1 VQIWKWEEA
10 LCDRSALFLISSLP
24 LLFSLRAKKRSGI
37 MAKKPK
43 YEELEKKIKELEK
56 EAIERRRAEEALQ
69 DSEER
74 YRSIVENSHA
84 GIHIVDD
91 AYRLIYVNNEFCRIL
106 GRPPEEI
113 IGQDFRTFLHE
124 ESRELVSDYYVRRQR
139 GEELPSRYE
148 ISVVHKDGEKRQVE
162 ISVTVLRDSQNN
174 VRTVAQILDISEQRQ
189 VEELLGKE
197 KSTFFSILQTAP
209 YGVVLID
216 QSGSYQYINPEFTRI
231 TGYTLEDVPT
241 GREWLKKG
249 FPGPTYKRRIAKY
262 WYEDVSKKGSNKVLK
277 VTCKGGEVKYLDIRP
292 TLMEDGRAI
301 MMLSDVTA
309 RGRAEEA
316 LRASE
321 ERYRTTLEGMEE
333 GYYEADLAGNFT
345 FFNDSLCEMLG
356 YPRHELLGLNNRQ
369 ILREETAKWV
379 YQNFNEVYRTG
390 KPLIA
395 FDHEVIRKDG
405 NKRYV
410 ELSASLRKDG
420 KGYLLGFHGIIR
432 DITDRKAAEKE
443 IKKRERYLE
452 SVLYN
457 APDAIVTLDASY
469 RIIEWNPGAEQ
480 VFGYT
485 RDEVFGKNLDEI
497 IAKPIEVKTLIKQVF
512 TGKRLSPQDIVCYRK
527 DGTPVDVIVAASP
540 IQIDGEFQGAVAVY
554 TDITEP
560 KRAEEEKKALEA
572 QLRYAQKMEAIG
584 TLAGGIA
591 HNFNNLLMG
600 IQGNTSLM
608 LLETDSSHPNYS
620 RLKSIE
626 KSVQSGAKLTS
637 QLLGYARE
645 GRYEIKPLNV
655 NRLVRETSDTFATAK
670 REIRVHRELDE
681 DPWGILADQGQIEQV
696 LLNLYVNAA
705 DAMPTGGDLFLKTE
719 KVTHL
724 DIRNKSFEVK
734 PGNYVLITV
743 RDTGVGMDKK
753 TIERIFDP
761 FFTTKGMSRG
771 TGLGLASV
779 YGIIKAHGGYIDVE
793 SNKGEGATFSIYL
806 PASRRKVREEG
817 EPSLKIATGTE
828 TVLLVDDEE
837 MILEV
842 STQMLETMGYKVM
855 VARGGKEAIEVYEKS
870 RDAIDLVILDMVMPD
885 MGGGAAYDRMR
896 EINPEIKVL
905 LSSGYSIDGQ
915 AAEIMERGCD
925 GFIQKP
931 FDVKELS
938 RKIREVLGKL

>member
-1 VQIWKWEEA
+1 
-10 LCDRSALFLISSLP
+10 
-24 LLFSLRAKKRSGI
+24 
-37 MAKKPK
+37 MAKKPT
-43 YEELEKKIKELEK
+43 YEELEKKVKELEK
-56 EAIERRRAEEALQ
+56 EAIERRRVEEALQ
-69 DSEER
+69 DSEKR
-74 YRSIVENSHA
+74 YRSLVENSHT
-84 GIHIVDD
+84 GIHIIDD
-91 AYRLIYVNNEFCRIL
+91 DYRLIYVNNEFCRIL

-124 ESRELVSDYYVRRQR
+124 ESRELVSDYYVRRQK

-148 ISVVHKDGEKRQVE
+148 IFVVRKDGEKRLVE
-162 ISVTVLRDSQNN
+162 ISVTVIRDSRNN
-174 VRTVAQILDISEQRQ
+174 VRTMAQILDISEQRKT
-189 VEELLGKE
+189 EELLGKE
-197 KSTFFSILQTAP
+197 RSTFFSILQTAP

-216 QSGSYQYINPEFTRI
+216 QLGTYQYINPEFTRI
-231 TGYTLEDVPT
+231 TGYTLKDVPT

-249 FPGPTYKRRIAKY
+249 FPGSYYKKKIARY
-262 WYEDVSKKGSNKVLK
+262 WYEDISKKRSSKVLK
-277 VTCKGGEVKYLDIRP
+277 VTCKGGEVKDLDIRP

-309 RGRAEEA
+309 RSRAEEA

-321 ERYRTTLEGMEE
+321 ERYRTILENMEE
-333 GYYEADLAGNFT
+333 GYYEIDIAGNFT
-345 FFNDSLCEMLG
+345 FFNDSLCEMFG
-356 YPRHELLGLNNRQ
+356 YPRHELLGLNSRQ
-369 ILREETAKWV
+369 IISEETAKWV

-390 KPLIA
+390 KPLTA
-395 FDHEVIRKDG
+395 FGHEGLRKDG
-405 NKRYV
+405 DKRYV
-410 ELSASLRKDG
+410 ELSASLRKDD
-420 KGYLLGFHGIIR
+420 KGHPIGFRGIVR
-432 DITDRKAAEKE
+432 DITDRKMAEKE
-443 IKKRERYLE
+443 IEKRERYLE

-469 RIIEWNPGAEQ
+469 HIIEWNPGAEQ
-480 VFGYT
+480 VFSYT

-497 IAKPIEVKTLIKQVF
+497 IAKPGVYKETKTLIKQVF
-512 TGKRLSPQDIVCYRK
+512 TGKRLIPQEVVRYRK

-540 IQIDGEFQGAVAVY
+540 IQIDGELQGAVAVY

-560 KRAEEEKKALEA
+560 KRAEEEKKVLEA

-608 LLETDSSHPNYS
+608 LLETDPNHTNYS

-670 REIRVHRELDE
+670 REIRVHQELDE
-681 DPWGILADQGQIEQV
+681 DIWGILADQGQIEQV

-705 DAMPTGGDLFLKTE
+705 DAMPAGGDLFLKTE
-719 KVTHL
+719 KITHR
-724 DIRNKSFEVK
+724 DMRNKSFEVK

-743 RDTGVGMDKK
+743 RDNGVGMDEK

-761 FFTTKGMSRG
+761 FFTTKGMSKG

-779 YGIIKAHGGYIDVE
+779 YGIIKAHGGYIDVK
-793 SNKGEGATFSIYL
+793 SKKGEGATFNVYL

-817 EPSLKIATGTE
+817 EPPSKIATGNE

-855 VARGGKEAIEVYEKS
+855 VARGGKEAIKVYEKS
-870 RDAIDLVILDMVMPD
+870 RDKIDLVILDMIMPD
-885 MGGGAAYDRMR
+885 MWGGVAYDRMR

-931 FDVKELS
+931 FDVKQLS
-938 RKIREVLGKL
+938 QKIREVLGKP